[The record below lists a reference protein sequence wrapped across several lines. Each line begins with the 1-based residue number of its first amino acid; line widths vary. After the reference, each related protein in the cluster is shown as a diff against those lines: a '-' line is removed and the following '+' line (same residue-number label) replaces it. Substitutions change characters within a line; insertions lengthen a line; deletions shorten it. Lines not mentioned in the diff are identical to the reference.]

1 MTHLLP
7 SSEIGYAAMIF
18 VLAACSVVVITFR
31 LLMVVRGYKMI
42 STVLISIHALLFVF
56 VLGSVFR
63 DLDNFWNVVAY
74 SAGVGSGNVLGIFL
88 EGKLAIGFTEVR
100 IISTDV
106 SSQVAKSL
114 REHGYGA
121 TETSGHGAKGPV
133 KVTVCVVRRKDL
145 PRIQDL
151 AFGADPK
158 CFITVEAIRPLRKRL
173 WPV

>member
-7 SSEIGYAAMIF
+7 SSSTGYAIMIF
-18 VLAACSVVVITFR
+18 VLAAFQVVVMTLR
-31 LLMVVRGYKMI
+31 LSMVVRGYKVI
-42 STVLISIHALLFVF
+42 STVLISLHALLFVT

-74 SAGVGSGNVLGIFL
+74 AAGVGSGNVLGIIL
-88 EGKLAIGFTEVR
+88 EGKLAIGYAEVR

-114 REHGYGA
+114 RDHGYGA
-121 TETSGHGAKGPV
+121 TETSGHGQKGPV
-133 KVTVCVVRRKDL
+133 KVTVCIVRRRNI
-145 PRIQDL
+145 PRVEDMAL
-151 AFGADPK
+151 RSDPQ